1 MQFIKTSVCKP
12 VTKFGRPK
20 SVTNFCQSL
29 KKTTAIIHRCRI
41 SYIIY
46 YYYYYLLPYSLIRGP
61 KAIQLT
67 HRLELLNIHDQRPSF
82 ASNPVNVVNCP
93 RTTIFPSALLCS
105 RNTITMSSWI
115 EFLTLKSVL
124 ARHRCDIHQFLCISV
139 GNFGMMCKL
148 RHVSKEGIL
157 LNGLPFT

>member
-1 MQFIKTSVCKP
+1 MI
-12 VTKFGRPK
+12 
-20 SVTNFCQSL
+20 NAL
-29 KKTTAIIHRCRI
+29 H
-41 SYIIY
+41 
-46 YYYYYLLPYSLIRGP
+46 LPQIP
-61 KAIQLT
+61 
-67 HRLELLNIHDQRPSF
+67 F
-82 ASNPVNVVNCP
+82 NVVNCP
-93 RTTIFPSALLCS
+93 RTTIFPSALPCS

-157 LNGLPFT
+157 LTAYHSLSNIIFFIHRILSSAWSKVWKHFIDILRCQSSADKLALTSRCMNSGTITFLFHLFAPSPRY